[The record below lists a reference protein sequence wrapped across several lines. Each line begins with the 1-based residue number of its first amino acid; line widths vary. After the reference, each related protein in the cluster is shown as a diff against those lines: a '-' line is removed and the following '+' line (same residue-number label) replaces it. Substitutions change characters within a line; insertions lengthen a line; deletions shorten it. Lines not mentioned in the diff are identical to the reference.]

1 MNRHYRE
8 ESQGYFCMVGL
19 ERWVGWVERG
29 GLQDDHFF
37 LYVKVFSNGIYFYFA
52 YEYVL
57 FPDRGEPES
66 YKEAVKTEDKEKC
79 DCHAMISSHL
89 AWLQSISYCVR
100 HP

>member
-52 YEYVL
+52 YEYVCVCVCMCVCVCVCVLGSGVL
-57 FPDRGEPES
+57 F
-66 YKEAVKTEDKEKC
+66 K
-79 DCHAMISSHL
+79 
-89 AWLQSISYCVR
+89 
-100 HP
+100 